1 MQFLLPAVLGSFLL
15 GALIGVYLLFPV
27 IEQKRYLRD
36 LDAAARKLQPASL
49 RAQTLERQIAADRRK
64 IATLDDL
71 RGRPQADLDVLN
83 ELSRLLPPQV
93 WTNAVEIYP
102 DSVVLSGEA
111 DQAAA
116 LLKLLDSSP
125 LFQDSEFALSVTRNG
140 QTEQFRIKSMR
151 RGRIG
156 RTTP

>member
-1 MQFLLPAVLGSFLL
+1 M
-15 GALIGVYLLFPV
+15 
-27 IEQKRYLRD
+27 EQKRYRSD
-36 LDAAARKLQPASL
+36 LDAAARKLQPAAL
-49 RAQTLERQIAADRRK
+49 RAQTLERQIAADRRR
-64 IATLDDL
+64 IATLDDI
-71 RGRPQADLDVLN
+71 RSRPQADLDALN

-125 LFQDSEFALSVTRNG
+125 LFQNSEFALSVTRNA
-140 QTEQFRIKSMR
+140 QTEQFRIKTMR